1 MSICVMAEK
10 YILSIFRKEV
20 IGDCSAHTKRK
31 ITKTTADTSNFFKE
45 GLLKIGRKDR
55 ATERHKPSKLRTC
68 AGLYEY
74 RWTADSE
81 RSAEVELRRPEKRT
95 GSRAAIWDRFFSCC
109 SPERSERSARS
120 ALWPPAALQAGT
132 SFSWLKSTVILS
144 SKTIKK
150 FG

>member
-10 YILSIFRKEV
+10 HILSIFRKEV

-81 RSAEVELRRPEKRT
+81 RSAEVELRRPEKKNGIASRDLGSFLFLLSLEFLRT
-95 GSRAAIWDRFFSCC
+95 KRNRGRDGEAPAGVCAG
-109 SPERSERSARS
+109 ARDQG
-120 ALWPPAALQAGT
+120 QAGPT
-132 SFSWLKSTVILS
+132 RPRP
-144 SKTIKK
+144 
-150 FG
+150 